1 LFHHF
6 KALQKS
12 QRLTFSEKETQ
23 KKKGKNVQCTDTWQE
38 TKIDTTEN
46 IAL

>member
-23 KKKGKNVQCTDTWQE
+23 KKREKCTDTWQE
-38 TKIDTTEN
+38 TKLHTTEN